1 MASLLATRS
10 PRKRPRRRTFQDPNP
25 EGGYEICH
33 DIALDR
39 IMTNTNT
46 YSIESRETFSSI
58 LLYMDHSTGPR

>member
-1 MASLLATRS
+1 MISTL
-10 PRKRPRRRTFQDPNP
+10 PGH
-25 EGGYEICH
+25 GGQCH